1 MFFQYSN
8 GMQVNEVNSISHF
21 RQIYNELYPKL
32 MVHACKFV
40 DEEAAED
47 IVHDVFIA
55 YWEQRQLIISSKL
68 SAFLYRATQ
77 NSCLNYLKHQKVVE
91 NYREQ
96 WQLAIDRC
104 EYYNQK
110 IGSDTMLFSTDEEQN
125 YMILKEAI
133 KHLPPRRAE
142 ALNLFYFEGKSQK
155 DIADQM
161 HVSLRTVQ
169 THLAQAISELRKSF
183 KHVGIWIT
191 IMLNYILL

>member
-8 GMQVNEVNSISHF
+8 DMQVKEQNPINHF

-40 DEEAAED
+40 NEKAAED
-47 IVHDVFIA
+47 IVHDVFIT
-55 YWEQRQLIISSKL
+55 YWERHQLIISSKL
-68 SAFLYRATQ
+68 SAFLFRATQ

-91 NYREQ
+91 NYQEQ

-110 IGSDTMLFSTDEEQN
+110 IESNTMLFATEKELN
-125 YMILKEAI
+125 YKMLEEAI
-133 KHLPPRRAE
+133 KLLPPRNAE

-155 DIADQM
+155 DIANQM
-161 HVSLRTVQ
+161 NVSLRTVQ
-169 THLAQAISELRKSF
+169 SHLAQAISKLRKTL
-183 KHVGIWIT
+183 KHVGVWIT
-191 IMLNYILL
+191 LMLNYISL